1 MARQVD
7 AVFFT
12 NWHATGGTV
21 PIDQYEL
28 DIDVRWTDDE
38 GQKHQASRTVRFP
51 NCLSDLTLLE
61 RKELAEELMLRAA
74 RIQLGV
80 D

>member
-1 MARQVD
+1 MARNVD

-12 NWHATGGTV
+12 NWHATGSTV

-28 DIDVRWTDDE
+28 DIEMHWTDE
-38 GQKHQASRTVRFP
+38 QGQSHQGQRTVRFP
-51 NCLSDLTLLE
+51 NCLSDLSMAE
-61 RKELAEELMLRAA
+61 RKELAEELMLKAA
-74 RIQLGV
+74 KIQLGV

>member
-1 MARQVD
+1 MAGNVD

-12 NWHATGGTV
+12 NWQATGSTV

-28 DIDVRWTDDE
+28 DIEVHWTDDQ
-38 GQKHQASRTVRFP
+38 GQSHQVQRTVRFP
-51 NCLSDLTLLE
+51 NCLSDLTLME
-61 RKELAEELMLRAA
+61 RKELAEELMIRAA

>member
-1 MARQVD
+1 MAKGVD

-12 NWHATGGTV
+12 NWQATGSTV

-28 DIDVRWTDDE
+28 DIEVHWTDE
-38 GQKHQASRTVRFP
+38 QGQKHQALRTVRFP
-51 NCLSDLTLLE
+51 NCLSDLSMAE
-61 RKELAEELMLRAA
+61 RKDLAEELMLKAA

>member
-1 MARQVD
+1 MAKSVD

-12 NWHATGGTV
+12 DWHATGSTV
-21 PIDQYEL
+21 AIDQYEL
-28 DIDVRWTDDE
+28 DVEVHWTDE
-38 GQKHQASRTVRFP
+38 QGQKHEAQRTVRFP
-51 NCLSDLTLLE
+51 NCLSDLSMAE
-61 RKELAEELMLRAA
+61 RKDLAEELMLRAV